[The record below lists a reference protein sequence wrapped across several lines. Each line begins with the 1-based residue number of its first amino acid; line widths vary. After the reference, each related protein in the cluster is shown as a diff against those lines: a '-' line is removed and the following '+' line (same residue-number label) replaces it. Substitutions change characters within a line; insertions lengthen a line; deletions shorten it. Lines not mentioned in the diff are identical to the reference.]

1 MSTPVVIKAL
11 VASNTDIAE
20 AILDAIL
27 SRPDEGFRLFCL
39 CHNASPLHHV
49 AGSLVELQLHL
60 PKKRLTSQSRCGLVL
75 TLRLPAEEAF
85 PFLRGLTPLTADRLS
100 TYLDRAGALRSLTP
114 LVELLT
120 LSAKKQPQGDAR
132 GRVAWLRPK
141 IVGCLRRIYRVNIS
155 ARWFI
160 STFGSHE
167 AQFVLVTA
175 AYYFWGIP
183 CTIETL
189 AHLTELFTS
198 ESGQSLAAVTSLAE
212 LGEVFGSSAWAEQTE
227 AFAHFAHEKLRRD
240 SREIRTVARTID
252 AYRGRLPLASA
263 DLVRY
268 VYLAHAQCFNEGTFK
283 RYSQL
288 TSVGEIGCLPS
299 GGVVLPSL
307 LDRGFAEHMRTYFT
321 RETYLAEHVRVQQL
335 KIRMEPP
342 APYTWDPDPDD
353 GLMRAWAGL
362 SVDVARELVELAR
375 WHADEGPTYP
385 PTLQGFL
392 CLAGQ
397 ATCRGQWNPKEQFL
411 PPTVLRRVQ
420 RLPVFL
426 CHFADRHYFVMTA
439 ADPFSS
445 HLAEVVSTPTNCR
458 LPDTCLTRALSY
470 TPVYYSQNSLSEQLF
485 VSRHEYF
492 NPRLPVCNLV
502 LDLDLK
508 IKGPPWSLEEIYDL
522 CRTVRREVLRLMR
535 RLGPVSRAHPVYF
548 FKSACPPADPDN
560 MEDVLPFCICTG
572 KLGFR
577 VITPLPRGHAIV
589 GTSAVQGFVS
599 VLQKLMG
606 LTACLRRMRHKIK
619 EIGAPLFDSGV
630 YHAGR
635 CIRLPHTYKVDRGGG
650 LGRQLRLFV
659 CHPEEEDKHSYV
671 KNALN
676 IQNLLH
682 HSLHVGWPA
691 PKTFCYHIADD
702 GRDYLIQRTR
712 ETLPPTVENV
722 CAMIEGHLGLDL
734 VAWVSSCIWPSLMS
748 TLATAVPE
756 DKFPQFLHVTFE
768 QTGPNLVQVCH
779 ARGRNFAC
787 LRHTH
792 RASSKNVRVFL
803 VLYYTS
809 QAITVT
815 FMSQC
820 FAGRCGANQPTA
832 HFSIS
837 VPASRIINRAEAS
850 QDSTT
855 SQLARRRDRQDGSFS
870 ETLPN

>member
-11 VASNTDIAE
+11 VATNTDTAE
-20 AILDAIL
+20 AVLDAIL
-27 SRPDEGFRLFCL
+27 SRPEEGFRLFCL
-39 CHNASPLHHV
+39 CHNAPPLHRV

-60 PKKRLTSQSRCGLVL
+60 PKKRLTSRSRCARVL
-75 TLRLPAEEAF
+75 TLRLPGEEAA
-85 PFLRGLTPLTADRLS
+85 PFLRGVAPLTADRLAAH
-100 TYLDRAGALRSLTP
+100 LDRAGALRSLAP

-141 IVGCLRRIYRVNIS
+141 IVGCLRRIYRVNVS
-155 ARWFI
+155 ARWFL

-167 AQFVLVTA
+167 AQFVLVSA

-189 AHLTELFTS
+189 THLTELFTS
-198 ESGQSLAAVTSLAE
+198 EAGQSLAAVTSLAE
-212 LGEVFGSSAWAEQTE
+212 LGEVFGSSAWAERTE
-227 AFAHFAHEKLRRD
+227 AFARFAREKLRRD
-240 SREIRTVARTID
+240 SREIRAVARTID

-268 VYLAHAQCFNEGTFK
+268 VYLAHAQCFNEATFK
-283 RYSQL
+283 RYSRI
-288 TSVGEIGCLPS
+288 TSVGEIGRLPV

-321 RETYLAEHVRVQQL
+321 RETYLSEHVRVQKL
-335 KIRMEPP
+335 DIRTEPP
-342 APYTWDPDPDD
+342 SPYSWDPDPED
-353 GLMRAWAGL
+353 GLARAWAGL
-362 SVDVARELVELAR
+362 SADVARELAELAS
-375 WHADEGPTYP
+375 WHAGEGPAYP
-385 PTLQGFL
+385 PSLRGFL

-397 ATCRGQWNPKEQFL
+397 ATGHGQWNPKEQFL
-411 PPTVLRRVQ
+411 PDAALRSGQ

-426 CHFADRHYFVMTA
+426 CHFADRRYFVMAA
-439 ADPFSS
+439 ADPFSAR
-445 HLAEVVSTPTNCR
+445 LAEVVSVPADCR
-458 LPDTCLTRALSY
+458 LPDTRLTRAISY
-470 TPVYYSQNSLSEQLF
+470 TPSYFSQNSLGEQLF

-508 IKGPPWSLEEIYDL
+508 TRGAPWTLEEIYDL
-522 CRTVRREVLRLMR
+522 CLTVRRELLRLMR
-535 RLGPVSRAHPVYF
+535 RLGPVSRSHPVYF
-548 FKSACPPADPDN
+548 FKSACPPPDSEN

-577 VITPLPRGHAIV
+577 VITPLPKGHAIV
-589 GTSAVQGFVS
+589 GTSAVQGFVC

-606 LTACLRRMRHKIK
+606 LTACLRRLRHKIK
-619 EIGAPLFDSGV
+619 DIGAPLFDSGV

-635 CIRLPHTYKVDRGGG
+635 CIRLPHTYKVDRGGA

-659 CHPEEEDKHSYV
+659 CHPEEEDKRSYV
-671 KNALN
+671 ENALN

-691 PKTFCYHIADD
+691 PKTFCYHVSDD
-702 GRDYLIQRTR
+702 GRDYLIRRTR
-712 ETLPPTVENV
+712 ETLPPTVENA
-722 CAMIEGHLGLDL
+722 CAAIEGQLGLDL
-734 VAWVSSCIWPSLMS
+734 VAWVSSCVWPSVMS

-779 ARGRNFAC
+779 GRGRNFAC
-787 LRHTH
+787 LRHNH
-792 RASSKNVRVFL
+792 RTSSKNVRVFL
-803 VLYYTS
+803 VLYYTP

-837 VPASRIINRAEAS
+837 VPTHRMINRAES
-850 QDSTT
+850 DWDGTT
-855 SQLARRRDRQDGSFS
+855 SPLAHQKHRHDDSLTES
-870 ETLPN
+870 LSD

>member
-1 MSTPVVIKAL
+1 
-11 VASNTDIAE
+11 
-20 AILDAIL
+20 
-27 SRPDEGFRLFCL
+27 
-39 CHNASPLHHV
+39 
-49 AGSLVELQLHL
+49 
-60 PKKRLTSQSRCGLVL
+60 
-75 TLRLPAEEAF
+75 
-85 PFLRGLTPLTADRLS
+85 
-100 TYLDRAGALRSLTP
+100 
-114 LVELLT
+114 
-120 LSAKKQPQGDAR
+120 
-132 GRVAWLRPK
+132 
-141 IVGCLRRIYRVNIS
+141 
-155 ARWFI
+155 
-160 STFGSHE
+160 
-167 AQFVLVTA
+167 
-175 AYYFWGIP
+175 
-183 CTIETL
+183 
-189 AHLTELFTS
+189 
-198 ESGQSLAAVTSLAE
+198 
-212 LGEVFGSSAWAEQTE
+212 
-227 AFAHFAHEKLRRD
+227 
-240 SREIRTVARTID
+240 
-252 AYRGRLPLASA
+252 
-263 DLVRY
+263 
-268 VYLAHAQCFNEGTFK
+268 
-283 RYSQL
+283 
-288 TSVGEIGCLPS
+288 
-299 GGVVLPSL
+299 
-307 LDRGFAEHMRTYFT
+307 
-321 RETYLAEHVRVQQL
+321 
-335 KIRMEPP
+335 
-342 APYTWDPDPDD
+342 
-353 GLMRAWAGL
+353 
-362 SVDVARELVELAR
+362 
-375 WHADEGPTYP
+375 
-385 PTLQGFL
+385 
-392 CLAGQ
+392 
-397 ATCRGQWNPKEQFL
+397 
-411 PPTVLRRVQ
+411 
-420 RLPVFL
+420 
-426 CHFADRHYFVMTA
+426 MTA

-650 LGRQLRLFV
+650 LSRQLRLFV

-855 SQLARRRDRQDGSFS
+855 SQLARRSDRQDGSFS